1 MSYQGKDPHLPLRGV
16 HVVVVDD
23 HEDSRE
29 ILMHLLR
36 YYGALVTVAATADE
50 ALEIADT
57 ADIMLTDVRMP
68 VRDGLWLL
76 ERVRQRPRRIPVV
89 AVSAYSDLDAA
100 SLQRADFDRVLRK
113 PVDMRELLRAI
124 TDLLR
129 ER

>member
-1 MSYQGKDPHLPLRGV
+1 
-16 HVVVVDD
+16 
-23 HEDSRE
+23 
-29 ILMHLLR
+29 
-36 YYGALVTVAATADE
+36 
-50 ALEIADT
+50 
-57 ADIMLTDVRMP
+57 MLTDVRMP